1 MLRKLGLRFSAPR
14 WRSSEKGFTADTE
27 RYVLDVIDFYD
38 ARAAWHRRFYR
49 LSGAVVI
56 LAGAALPVLTSLDF
70 PGKSA
75 AISGTGFL
83 VAVTTALKSLYR
95 WDVSWILLR
104 ETEIELT
111 RVYLQWCAGGLGPDA
126 ADGSP
131 RSANALLDAVF
142 KIRHRESSQFFKNLP
157 DPGPAVQPVNGGT
170 GHRAAR

>member
-14 WRSSEKGFTADTE
+14 WKNSEDGFTAATE

-38 ARAAWHRRFYR
+38 VRAAWHRRFYR

-56 LAGAALPVLTSLDF
+56 LAGAALPVLTTLDF
-70 PGKSA
+70 TGKSA
-75 AISGTGFL
+75 AISGAGFL
-83 VAVTTALKSLYR
+83 VAITTAMKSLYR

-111 RVYLQWCAGGLGPDA
+111 RVYLQWRAGGLGPDRG
-126 ADGSP
+126 DGSS

-142 KIRHRESSQFFKNLP
+142 RIRRRESSEFFKNLP